1 MAARTAKA
9 TKQTSPTV
17 LSALRALDLERRGL
31 EALEAA
37 LATGG
42 GFAESFE
49 RAIALIRAM
58 TGRAI
63 VTGIGKSGIVA
74 RKLAATLASTGTP
87 ASFVHAAEANHGDLG
102 MIQAQDVVIA
112 LSWSG
117 ESAELAATVN
127 YVKRFR
133 IPLIALTSKADS
145 ALGREADVALEL
157 PECAEACP
165 HGLAPTTSTT
175 MLLALGDALAMA
187 LLEGRGFSARDFS
200 VFHPGGKLG
209 AKLALV
215 RDVMHQGE
223 RVPRILAGRTMGD
236 AIMEMTSKGLGCVVV
251 QDEAGA
257 LKGII
262 TDGDLRRHLKA
273 AHLLDAP
280 VESVMTKRPRTIE
293 PDALV
298 AQALDAIAPL
308 SVLLVV
314 EKSKVVGIVHVN
326 DLLRVG
332 AA

>member
-1 MAARTAKA
+1 MAARTAQKPS
-9 TKQTSPTV
+9 QTTSTIR
-17 LSALRALDLERRGL
+17 SALRALELERTGLQSL
-31 EALEAA
+31 EATLAEGGSFAA
-37 LATGG
+37 
-42 GFAESFE
+42 SFE
-49 RAIALIRAM
+49 RAVALIRAM

-133 IPLIALTSKADS
+133 IPLIAFTAKADS

-157 PECAEACP
+157 PESPEACP

-223 RVPRILAGRTMGD
+223 RVPRIHAGRTMAE
-236 AIMEMTSKGLGCVVV
+236 AIIEMTSKGFGCVAV
-251 QDEAGA
+251 QDAGGA
-257 LKGII
+257 LKGIV
-262 TDGDLRRHLKA
+262 TDGDLRRHLKT

-280 VESVMTKRPRTIE
+280 VETVMTKRPRTIE

-298 AQALDAIAPL
+298 AEALQAIAPL

-314 EKSKVVGIVHVN
+314 ERNALVGIVHVN

>member
-1 MAARTAKA
+1 MAARTAQKPS
-9 TKQTSPTV
+9 QTTSTIR
-17 LSALRALDLERRGL
+17 SALRALELERTGLQSL
-31 EALEAA
+31 EAT
-37 LATGG
+37 LAEGG
-42 GFAESFE
+42 SFAVAFE
-49 RAIALIRAM
+49 RAVALIRAM

-133 IPLIALTSKADS
+133 IPLIAFTAKADS

-157 PECAEACP
+157 PESPEACP

-223 RVPRILAGRTMGD
+223 RVPRILAESTMGE
-236 AIMEMTSKGLGCVVV
+236 AIMEMTSKGLGCVAV
-251 QDEAGA
+251 QDEGGM

-262 TDGDLRRHLKA
+262 TDGDLRRHLKE

-280 VESVMTKRPRTIE
+280 VESVMTKRPRTIQ

-298 AQALDAIAPL
+298 AEALEAIAPL

-314 EKSKVVGIVHVN
+314 EKARVVGIVHVN